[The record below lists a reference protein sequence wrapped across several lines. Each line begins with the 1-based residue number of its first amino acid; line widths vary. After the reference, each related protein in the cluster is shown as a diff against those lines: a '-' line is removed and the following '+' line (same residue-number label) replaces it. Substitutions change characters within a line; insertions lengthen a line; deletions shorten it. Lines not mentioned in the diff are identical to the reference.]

1 MQDGFIRVAAA
12 SVAVTVAD
20 AVDNA
25 QKIRARIDQAQAKQV
40 NLLVLPELCVTG
52 YTCGDLFYSDLLLRA
67 AEEQVLALRDYTKG
81 KYPVVVVG
89 FPLRLQGK
97 LYNCAAVLHDGRV
110 LGIVPKTWL
119 PNYGEFYEKRQ
130 FTSGARYN
138 GAAEI
143 PFGGETVP
151 FGTDLVFRCAG
162 MDDFCLGVELCED
175 VWATETPSKRLC
187 LAGATVIANAS
198 ASDEVIGKAEYRRML
213 ICATAARL
221 VCGYVYANAAPEEST
236 QDMVFSAHHL
246 ISENGALLAEKKPF
260 APEDDLLITELDLFH
275 LRSERHRNTS
285 FDASGSAPCRTVVF
299 DQPVR
304 ETPLSRKFA
313 KHPFV
318 PADGAILA
326 ERAEMILQMQS
337 YGLKKRIAHT
347 RCKTVVVGISG
358 GLDST
363 LALLVMV
370 RAMDMLG
377 RARRDIVAVTM
388 PCFGTTQRTKSNAVR
403 LCELL
408 GVTVRTVDIT
418 ASVRSHFADIGHDEA
433 VTDVTYENCQARERT
448 QVLMD
453 IANKVNG
460 LDVGTE
466 DLSEFV
472 DGWCTYNGDHTSMY
486 DVNMGLTKT
495 QVRAGVRYIAQHT
508 EDKVLADALWDVL
521 DCPVT
526 PELLPI
532 HDDQIEQKSEENV
545 GSYSLQ
551 DFFTHKMMIC
561 GFSPAK
567 TMRLAKAA
575 WGDEFSDEEL
585 TKWLRSYCKRYFSQQ
600 FKRSCL
606 MDGPSVEAFSV
617 SPRTGFLIP
626 SDAENSLFMASL
638 DTVAKE

>member
-1 MQDGFIRVAAA
+1 MQDGFLRAAAA
-12 SVAVTVAD
+12 SIPVAVAD
-20 AVDNA
+20 PRRNA
-25 QKIRARIDQAQAKQV
+25 AACCARIDQAHRAHAA
-40 NLLVLPELCVTG
+40 LLVLPELCVTG
-52 YTCGDLFYSDLLLRA
+52 YTCGDLFLSALLLDA
-67 AEEQVLALRDYTKG
+67 AEAALTDICAHTQNCD
-81 KYPVVVVG
+81 PVVVLGV
-89 FPLRLQGK
+89 PLRAGGK
-97 LYNCAAVLHDGRV
+97 LYNCAAVLHRGRI

-119 PNYGEFYEKRQ
+119 PNYDVFAEKRC
-130 FTSGARYN
+130 FTS
-138 GAAEI
+138 AAAYSG
-143 PFGGETVP
+143 PGCVPVGGQDVP
-151 FGTDLVFRCAG
+151 FGTGLVFACAQ
-162 MDDFCLGVELCED
+162 MPAFRLGVELCED
-175 VWATETPSKRLC
+175 VWAPVPLSVRLC

-453 IANKVNG
+453 IANETGGIV
-460 LDVGTE
+460 VGTG
-466 DLSEFV
+466 DLSELAL
-472 DGWCTYNGDHTSMY
+472 GWATYNGDHMSMY
-486 DVNMGLTKT
+486 GVNASIPKT
-495 QVRAGVRYIAQHT
+495 LVRYIIRYEAHSAGLELAEVL
-508 EDKVLADALWDVL
+508 EDILAT
-521 DCPVT
+521 PVS
-526 PELLPI
+526 PELLPASASG
-532 HDDQIEQKSEENV
+532 EMTQKTEDLV
-545 GSYSLQ
+545 GPYELH
-551 DFFTHKMMIC
+551 DFFLYYMLRYGARPRKLY
-561 GFSPAK
+561 
-567 TMRLAKAA
+567 RLAKLAFA
-575 WGDEFSDEEL
+575 GLYDDATIL
-585 TKWLRSYCKRYFSQQ
+585 HWLEVFTRRFFAQQ

-606 MDGPSVEAFSV
+606 PDSVKV
-617 SPRTGFLIP
+617 GTVTLSPRGDWRMP
-626 SDAENSLFMASL
+626 SDASSRMWL
-638 DTVAKE
+638 DEIAALKQ